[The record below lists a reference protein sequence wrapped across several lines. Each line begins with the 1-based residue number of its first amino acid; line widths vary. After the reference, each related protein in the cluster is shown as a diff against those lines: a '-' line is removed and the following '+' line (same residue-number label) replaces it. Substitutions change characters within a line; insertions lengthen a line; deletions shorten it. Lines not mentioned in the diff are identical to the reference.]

1 MNYLDIFDS
10 AEVWIKYVHFLNK
23 KYYKNDFLEIGAG
36 IGSFTDKYK
45 RNIKNIF
52 LTEID
57 KNNLNILKKKY
68 QNDTNVTI
76 LESEVTKIS
85 QKFNTIC
92 HFNVLEHVKEDK
104 EEIINCLNKIN
115 KDGYLIILAPAH
127 NELYGNLDREVG
139 HYRRYKKSFFKDL
152 NLSDGKIVELKYMDC
167 MGYILYYMN
176 KLIYKN
182 ETYPS
187 SLKIFIWDKIFTPIT
202 ILLDFLTAYRFGKN
216 ILCVIKKIEHN

>member
-10 AEVWIKYVHFLNK
+10 ANVWIKYVHFLNR
-23 KYYKNDFLEIGAG
+23 KYYKNNFLEIGAG

-115 KDGYLIILAPAH
+115 KDGYLVILAPAH

-216 ILCVIKKIEHN
+216 VLCVIKKIEHN

>member
-10 AEVWIKYVHFLNK
+10 ANVWIKYVHFLNR
-23 KYYKNDFLEIGAG
+23 KYYKNNFLEIGAG

-76 LESEVTKIS
+76 LENKVNKIS

-115 KDGYLIILAPAH
+115 KDGYLVILAPAH

-216 ILCVIKKIEHN
+216 VLCVIKKIEHN

>member
-10 AEVWIKYVHFLNK
+10 ANVWIKYVHFLNR
-23 KYYKNDFLEIGAG
+23 KYYKNNFLEIGAG

-115 KDGYLIILAPAH
+115 KDGYLIILVPAH
-127 NELYGNLDREVG
+127 NELYGNLDRAVG

-216 ILCVIKKIEHN
+216 VLCVIKKIEHN